1 MASAD
6 RISAE
11 IMALKF
17 SLGLIDRLA
26 LVEVAIRLFELL
38 APDVP
43 AVFDRAAEHSVDRC
57 YCGIEESGSAIGW
70 RKLCTI

>member
-38 APDVP
+38 APGCP
-43 AVFDRAAEHSVDRC
+43 SRF
-57 YCGIEESGSAIGW
+57 
-70 RKLCTI
+70 